1 MLFRSRTELKR
12 TDIYGKT
19 GTTNDSMDT
28 WFAGYHP
35 SLVAVVWMGYDTP
48 RKLGDKETGGSLSLP
63 VWIDF
68 MKTALKG
75 VPVQEP
81 TAPEGVVNS
90 GGEWFYE
97 EYTRGT
103 GVRSLGLE
111 DRMPAAP
118 ATPEE
123 EEKSSIL
130 DLFRR

>member
-1 MLFRSRTELKR
+1 
-12 TDIYGKT
+12 
-19 GTTNDSMDT
+19 
-28 WFAGYHP
+28 
-35 SLVAVVWMGYDTP
+35 MGYDTP

-63 VWIDF
+63 VWIEF

-81 TAPEGVVNS
+81 SVPEGLVNT

-97 EYTRGT
+97 EYTSGT

-111 DRMPAAP
+111 DRTPAASTAP
-118 ATPEE
+118 NEA
-123 EEKSSIL
+123 EKSSIL